1 MGILTGCDCSCNIRI
16 SPGRQRRCLGCQ
28 QQGRMVDGCPRSC
41 PEIPRTCR
49 FITFATGRRPAPCPA
64 KPPLVSWTRG
74 GPGNDAG
81 QDVTEACL
89 AVSVRVSSTAVPFP
103 LQKRRH
109 QREWLRKK
117 HLLSGLVPMSTRK
130 HPGCVSGTGTASRTS
145 IPRGPPPSPQSVGLT
160 DLAPQDGRAEARLA
174 ALLLR
179 GSAKGWAELR
189 GIEEKIWRKE
199 MNRNSSGT
207 LMARQLIDSGAILLE
222 FSGQAGKAAPFAL
235 GLPSHQFLGEDG
247 G

>member
-1 MGILTGCDCSCNIRI
+1 MACADVERDKEVGGGGCRGRGERTARSKYCWTRFKYRVRAGLDRCWSGESGGDGGGCRMFLLWFGMGILTGCNCSCNIRI

-28 QQGRMVDGCPRSC
+28 QQGRMVDGSPRSC

-49 FITFATGRRPAPCPA
+49 FITFVTGRRPAPCPA

-145 IPRGPPPSPQSVGLT
+145 IPRGPPLPPKV
-160 DLAPQDGRAEARLA
+160 
-174 ALLLR
+174 
-179 GSAKGWAELR
+179 
-189 GIEEKIWRKE
+189 
-199 MNRNSSGT
+199 
-207 LMARQLIDSGAILLE
+207 
-222 FSGQAGKAAPFAL
+222 L
-235 GLPSHQFLGEDG
+235 G
-247 G
+247 